1 MPSVESQRLRHICAC
16 EHSMR
21 HATYELT
28 KKKILLYAIESK
40 QEIEMAASSCRVAVL
55 VLLFFPPAVMLLASA
70 PCAAAAASRV
80 LHVADDLPRAGVEA
94 PWAVAVLRGGCR
106 QQRRWFGGG
115 GGIGSDGS
123 GRDDRAPTTIAGVRL
138 QEDGLRRCGV
148 GVGLRTKPRGRA
160 TS

>member
-21 HATYELT
+21 HATYELLT

-40 QEIEMAASSCRVAVL
+40 QEKEMAASSCRVAVL
-55 VLLFFPPAVMLLASA
+55 VLLFFTPAVMLLASA

-106 QQRRWFGGG
+106 QQRRWFG
-115 GGIGSDGS
+115 SDGS
-123 GRDDRAPTTIAGVRL
+123 GRDDRAPTIAGVRL
-138 QEDGLRRCGV
+138 QEDGLRRCGA